1 MSWLKDA
8 GNIFVAPSSTFNT
21 IKNADWKRSIAP
33 FIILILLG
41 VISMWLLQDLMQD
54 VQYEK
59 TIKSIEESTRIPD
72 DQKDQYIEIVNDRL
86 ANPKLWQVILGW
98 SAGILSYPVRV
109 FMMTL
114 FVMIIG
120 NTVLGGNVNYGKLM
134 VMTAYVYVISI
145 LEMVVKI
152 PLMLSKWSI
161 EIYTGLGLLG
171 FGESGS
177 FINGFM
183 AGFDLFGLW
192 RIILL
197 AIGMG
202 ILYENETKPFLW
214 ALLIYWVIQI
224 SVFAGLGM
232 IF

>member
-41 VISMWLLQDLMQD
+41 VI
-54 VQYEK
+54 
-59 TIKSIEESTRIPD
+59 
-72 DQKDQYIEIVNDRL
+72 IVNDRL

-145 LEMVVKI
+145 LEMIVKI